1 MGDCHLFHDEI
12 RISVRDP
19 EKTELWVYIRG
30 EGDCP
35 FQCLGWHYKAFP
47 STVTSLEVLQ
57 RWAEGLE
64 DPLYWERRNPPQT
77 ELNYELPDLEA
88 LEAAL
93 GLRNRTIN

>member
-47 STVTSLEVLQ
+47 STITSHEVLQ

-64 DPLYWERRNPPQT
+64 NPLGWERQNPPQT
-77 ELNYELPDLEA
+77 ELNYELPDYETLIE
-88 LEAAL
+88 EMIKK
-93 GLRNRTIN
+93 GKTIN